1 MNINGPKIYVC
12 RESKPVAEEISKH
25 QLRGDGGMGGGG
37 GGEESALQEFFCKLD
52 TIRSFLG
59 PQVHDEVTANQNH

>member
-37 GGEESALQEFFCKLD
+37 GGGREC
-52 TIRSFLG
+52 TPGIFL
-59 PQVHDEVTANQNH
+59 